1 MTTFP
6 TPGRQPR
13 LGVFVLLLALLVLLL
28 LLLRGLSVIQV
39 GSPALPPR
47 PPQPSRE
54 SNPDLARE
62 DRMRHHLE
70 GERWE
75 QVFGKDDRQIAQ
87 ALRIA
92 KQKCADFVGKRGD
105 GDWLLAESKGSGIDD
120 AANQLLN
127 TLKALRAN
135 GVRINSVELRIYFNE
150 STWARLTNPDPLIN
164 NFGYKVQDGL
174 IVFRDAGRW
183 VSLKIEGIAV
193 QGFAAP

>member
-1 MTTFP
+1 MSVLP

-28 LLLRGLSVIQV
+28 QLLRGLSTLRSA
-39 GSPALPPR
+39 SPGFPPP

-54 SNPDLARE
+54 PNSDLARE
-62 DRMRHHLE
+62 DRMRPHLE
-70 GERWE
+70 GERWD
-75 QVFGKDDRQIAQ
+75 QVLGKEDREIAR

-92 KQKCADFVGKRGD
+92 REKCADFVGKRGD
-105 GDWLLAESKGSGIDD
+105 ADWLLAESKGSRIDD
-120 AANQLLN
+120 ALQQFAN

-135 GVRINSVELRIYFNE
+135 GLRVDSLELRIYFNDA
-150 STWARLTNPDPLIN
+150 TWTRLTNPDPLIT

-174 IVFRDAGRW
+174 IVFREAGRW
-183 VSLKIEGIAV
+183 VTLEIDGIAV